1 MNRLLHCMSLQVGS
15 GKSDQLSLLVVI
27 QMFIHVPSLLQ
38 LLWNYKLNLT
48 KDPKFESVAVEVC
61 KSTISEVSQ
70 QLQPKAE
77 SRASRSAQ
85 RMSGRWLLMRGNAA
99 FTVSSVFPA
108 AAATRNQPAAL
119 QKHPP
124 QAEATKQKLSE
135 IQSNIWISN

>member
-70 QLQPKAE
+70 QLQLQP
-77 SRASRSAQ
+77 Q

-119 QKHPP
+119 QEHPP